1 MSSVERHVARSG
13 SLATKEQ
20 LKLAAQTLF
29 GRHGIEAV
37 TVQQIVEAAGQ
48 RNNASL
54 HYHFGSKDELV
65 RQLVVDGARQLDS
78 RRHEML
84 QSMEAAGGPRN
95 VREVLEIL
103 VLPVVELGDHERWR
117 GYIRFISNLQLS
129 NRDKL
134 RSALAGQWNTGY
146 VECLNKLRQ
155 LLSPMPQPL
164 LEQKLSF
171 LGIYANAVLTAR
183 EAAQELHRDGPHQFW
198 SGPYT
203 LENIMDTLE
212 ATLTCEPS
220 AATLAQLARVAG
232 HSDRNRSTP
241 QS

>member
-1 MSSVERHVARSG
+1 MSSVERQADRNG

-65 RQLVVDGARQLDS
+65 RQLVVDGAQQLDS

-84 QSMEAAGGPRN
+84 RSLEAAGGPRS

-103 VLPVVELGDHERWR
+103 VMPVVELGDHERWR

-134 RSALAGQWNTGY
+134 RRALADQWNTGY
-146 VECLNKLRQ
+146 VECLKHLRR
-155 LLSPMPQPL
+155 LLSSMPQPL
-164 LEQKLSF
+164 VEQKLSF
-171 LGIYANAVLTAR
+171 LGIYANAVLSAR
-183 EAAQELHRDGPHQFW
+183 EAARELHRDEPHQFW

-203 LENIMDTLE
+203 LDNIMDTLE
-212 ATLTCEPS
+212 ATLTCAPS
-220 AATLAQLARVAG
+220 EATLAQLARIPEHPGEV
-232 HSDRNRSTP
+232 T
-241 QS
+241 